1 MSDYLLDIYY
11 RTTLDPEYLLTGR
24 CLCAQIIK
32 NTGSQQALLY
42 QSGIQNVVFG
52 ITNNKINTNGS
63 GLLDVNIFLRCI
75 SNYYVPSGYGSPQL
89 KLLPGVIN
97 ANGRQIPAHKYD
109 NSIPLSFKRA
119 SSIVNFGIL

>member
-32 NTGSQQALLY
+32 NTGSHQTLLD
-42 QSGIQNVVFG
+42 QSDIQNVVFG
-52 ITNNKINTNGS
+52 ITNNKINTNDS
-63 GLLDVNIFLRCI
+63 GLLDVNIFLQYI
-75 SNYYVPSGYGSPQL
+75 SNYYVPSGHDSPQL
-89 KLLPGVIN
+89 KLLPGMIN
-97 ANGRQIPAHKYD
+97 ANGRQIPAIKYD